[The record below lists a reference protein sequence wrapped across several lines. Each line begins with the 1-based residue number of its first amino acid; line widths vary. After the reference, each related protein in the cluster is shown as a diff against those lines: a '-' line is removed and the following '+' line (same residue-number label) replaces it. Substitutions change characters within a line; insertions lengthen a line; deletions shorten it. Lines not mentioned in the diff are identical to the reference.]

1 LPADGVSK
9 EDIDQMAAAIVE
21 VQRVTI
27 EIARAL
33 PEIDTDEK
41 QARKRIAALH
51 AEHEKAAKELESAT
65 AEAKEQL
72 SKINAAFKVA
82 AREGLGLDN

>member
-1 LPADGVSK
+1 MSR

-65 AEAKEQL
+65 TEAKEQL

-82 AREGLGLDN
+82 ASEVLGLDN

>member
-1 LPADGVSK
+1 MSR

-51 AEHEKAAKELESAT
+51 AEHEKATKELESAT
-65 AEAKEQL
+65 TEAKEQL

-82 AREGLGLDN
+82 ASEVLGLDN